1 METFAENE
9 SAPGTERLGAP
20 SPWPHPSS
28 RFSMA
33 ERAGFVWLMPPEADS
48 PAAVVVGPS
57 RRLATPSRRVCT
69 SSPVPAGAGRDFAAD
84 FAEVAL
90 RGAAAFFFV
99 VFAGALFAEVFFGAN
114 FFAVVFFAT
123 AFFAEEAGFF
133 AGFAFAVAFFVVPAA
148 DFLLLDFLPDVL
160 LEPRAAIWI
169 LPFALRA

>member
-1 METFAENE
+1 
-9 SAPGTERLGAP
+9 
-20 SPWPHPSS
+20 
-28 RFSMA
+28 MA

-48 PAAVVVGPS
+48 PEAVVVGPS

-148 DFLLLDFLPDVL
+148 DFLLLDFLLDFLFDFLPDVL